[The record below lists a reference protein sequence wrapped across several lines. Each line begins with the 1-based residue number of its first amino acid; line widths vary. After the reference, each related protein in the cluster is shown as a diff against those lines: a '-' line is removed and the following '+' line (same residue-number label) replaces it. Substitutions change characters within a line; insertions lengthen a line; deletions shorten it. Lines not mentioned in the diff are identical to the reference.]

1 MTLHLAQL
9 APLAVIIPF
18 LGAALS
24 LVLLRRNA
32 LQRAVAIGSLVLT
45 LVVEAVVLVSTWDV
59 GPQAVHLG
67 GWAAPWG
74 IVMVVDQLSSLM
86 LVVSTVVSLAVL
98 VYASGQGVADGDKE
112 GPISIF
118 HPSFLILVAGVSNAF
133 LAGDLFNLYVG
144 FEILLTASY
153 VLMTMGGTVQRIR
166 TGVTYVVV
174 SVISSVLFLITIAMI
189 YAATGT
195 INMAD
200 LSVKLADLPVG
211 TQMQLHV
218 MLLIAFGIKA
228 AVFPLSFWLPDSYP
242 TASAPVTAVFAGLL
256 TKVGV
261 YSIIRTETVL
271 FPGDRLDTLLMWVA
285 LLTMVVGILGA
296 LAQIDIKRMLS
307 FTLISHIGYMIF
319 GVAVGSQE
327 ALSATVYY
335 VAHHIVIQTSLF
347 LVAGLIERRG
357 GSTNVDRLAGMARI
371 SPLLALLYLVP
382 ALNLG
387 GIPPFSGFLGKTG
400 LLQAG
405 VNRGDPLAYVLVA
418 GSVAVSLLTLLA
430 MIRVWNRV
438 FLRTPED
445 AEYPDPILL
454 APVPAG
460 SRFLLTSGSVD
471 DQEGQFAGKGDV
483 RLMSPSMLGGAS
495 ALVVVGVA
503 LTVFAGPIFQLADNA
518 AENLVRPER
527 YVAAVLDPGSV
538 PRPVVE
544 EAP

>member
-1 MTLHLAQL
+1 
-9 APLAVIIPF
+9 
-18 LGAALS
+18 
-24 LVLLRRNA
+24 
-32 LQRAVAIGSLVLT
+32 
-45 LVVEAVVLVSTWDV
+45 
-59 GPQAVHLG
+59 
-67 GWAAPWG
+67 
-74 IVMVVDQLSSLM
+74 
-86 LVVSTVVSLAVL
+86 
-98 VYASGQGVADGDKE
+98 
-112 GPISIF
+112 
-118 HPSFLILVAGVSNAF
+118 
-133 LAGDLFNLYVG
+133 
-144 FEILLTASY
+144 
-153 VLMTMGGTVQRIR
+153 
-166 TGVTYVVV
+166 
-174 SVISSVLFLITIAMI
+174 
-189 YAATGT
+189 
-195 INMAD
+195 
-200 LSVKLADLPVG
+200 
-211 TQMQLHV
+211 
-218 MLLIAFGIKA
+218 
-228 AVFPLSFWLPDSYP
+228 
-242 TASAPVTAVFAGLL
+242 
-256 TKVGV
+256 
-261 YSIIRTETVL
+261 VL
-271 FPGDRLDTLLMWVA
+271 FPGERLDDLLMWVA

-319 GVAVGSQE
+319 GVAVGTQE

-357 GSTNVDRLAGMARI
+357 GSTNVDRLAGMAKI

-405 VNRGDPLAYVLVA
+405 VDQGDGLAYALVA

-430 MIRVWNRV
+430 LIRVWNRV
-438 FLRTPED
+438 FLRAPED

-460 SRFLLTSGSVD
+460 SRFLLTSGAVD
-471 DQEGQFAGKGDV
+471 DQAGRFAGKGDV

-495 ALVVVGVA
+495 ALVAAGVA
-503 LTVFAGPIFQLADNA
+503 LTVFAGPLFQLADNA

-527 YVAAVLDPGSV
+527 YVEAVLDPASA

>member
-1 MTLHLAQL
+1 VTVHFAQL
-9 APLAVIIPF
+9 APLAVIVPF

-24 LVLLRRNA
+24 LVLLRRHG
-32 LQRAVAIGSLVLT
+32 LQRVVAIGSLVISLA
-45 LVVEAVVLVSTWDV
+45 VETTVLVSTWDQ
-59 GPQAVHLG
+59 GPQVVHLG
-67 GWAAPWG
+67 NWEAPWG

-98 VYASGQGVADGDKE
+98 VYATGQGVADGDEE

-153 VLMTMGGTVQRIR
+153 VLMTMGGTAQRIR

-200 LSVKLADLPVG
+200 LHGKLGELPVG
-211 TQMQLHV
+211 TQMQLHL

-261 YSIIRTETVL
+261 YSIIRTETLL
-271 FPGDRLDTLLMWVA
+271 FPGDRLDGLLMWVA

-307 FTLISHIGYMIF
+307 FTLISHIGYMVF
-319 GVAVGSQE
+319 GVAIGSE
-327 ALSATVYY
+327 TALSATVYY

-357 GSTNVDRLAGMARI
+357 GSTNVDRLAGLARI
-371 SPLLALLYLVP
+371 APVLALLYFLP

-405 VNRGDPLAYVLVA
+405 VDRGEWLAYVLVGA
-418 GSVAVSLLTLLA
+418 SVLVSLLTLLA

-438 FLRTPED
+438 FLRAPED
-445 AEYPDPILL
+445 AEYPDPILM

-460 SRFLLTSGSVD
+460 SRFLRSSGGVD
-471 DQEGQFAGKGDV
+471 DQAGRFSGKGDV
-483 RLMSPSMLGGAS
+483 RLMSPSMLGATAS
-495 ALVVVGVA
+495 LVVVGVA
-503 LTVFAGPIFQLADNA
+503 LTVFAGPLFQLADNA
-518 AENLVRPER
+518 AENLVRPDR
-527 YVAAVLDPGSV
+527 YVQAVLDPSSATL
-538 PRPVVE
+538 PAVE
-544 EAP
+544 VAP